1 MLKFSFFTTFFL
13 LSFLLYSEARSEISS
28 FFLNNG
34 MEVVVIEDHRAPIV
48 THMVWYK
55 TGAADENLGK
65 SGVAHL
71 LEHLLFKETKNVKTG
86 EFSKKVESLGG
97 SDNAF
102 TSQDYTG
109 YYQRVS
115 SDYLELVMYYEADRM
130 KNLVISEKDFKT
142 ELDVVIEERNQ
153 RTDSNPSALFNEQ
166 NMASL
171 YLNHPYGIPIVG
183 WRHELDNLTRKD
195 VINFYNHYYAP
206 NNAILIVAGDVEPE
220 KVKLLAEKFYG
231 KIGRNNNLTDRI
243 RPTEPPQI
251 VQRRLIFEDERVAQS
266 YLVRTYI
273 AEERDT
279 GKQRA
284 AAAFTL
290 LADLLGSG
298 GIQSILGKELQLNSK
313 KAIYTNAYYNGR
325 SFDDT
330 HFSLIV
336 VPSDGVSLKEIEI
349 ELDRVIDDLLLNGID
364 EKHLNRIKF
373 QYKAQQIYALDSAFS
388 QARRF
393 GAALTSGLKV
403 EDVLAWPS
411 ELQEIDSVDILKA
424 AKLLFKKEK
433 SVTGWIRRPA
443 KVEN

>member
-55 TGAADENLGK
+55 TGAADENMGK

-231 KIGRNNNLTDRI
+231 KIERNNNLTDRI

-298 GIQSILGKELQLNSK
+298 GIQSILGKELQLYGK

-336 VPSDGVSLKEIEI
+336 VPSDEVSLKEIEI

-393 GAALTSGLKV
+393 GTALTSGLKV

>member
-1 MLKFSFFTTFFL
+1 MLKFCSFTTFFL
-13 LSFLLYSEARSEISS
+13 LSFLSYSEARSQITS

-55 TGAADENLGK
+55 AGAADEISGK

-115 SDYLELVMYYEADRM
+115 SDYLELVMYYESDRM

-195 VINFYNHYYAP
+195 VINFYNRYYAP
-206 NNAILIVAGDVEPE
+206 NNAILIVAGDVEPN

-231 KIGRNNNLTDRI
+231 KIERTNNLTDRV

-251 VQRRLIFEDERVAQS
+251 VQRRLIFEDERVSQS

-273 AEERDT
+273 AEERNN
-279 GKQRA
+279 GKQINA
-284 AAAFTL
+284 AALTL
-290 LADLLGSG
+290 LADLLGSD

-313 KAIYTNAYYNGR
+313 KAIYTNAYYDGR
-325 SFDDT
+325 SYDDT
-330 HFSLIV
+330 NFSLIA
-336 VPSDGVSLKEIEI
+336 VPSEGVSLEEIEI
-349 ELDRVIDDLLLNGID
+349 ELDGAINDLLLNGID

-373 QYKAQQIYALDSAFS
+373 QYKAHQIYALDSAFS

-403 EDVLAWPS
+403 EDVLVWPA
-411 ELQEIDSVDILKA
+411 ELQEIGSAEILKA
-424 AKLLFKKEK
+424 AKSLFKKEK
-433 SVTGWIRRPA
+433 SVTGWIRKPT

>member
-1 MLKFSFFTTFFL
+1 MIKFSSFTTFFL
-13 LSFLLYSEARSEISS
+13 LSFLSYSEARSQITS

-55 TGAADENLGK
+55 AGAADEISGK

-115 SDYLELVMYYEADRM
+115 SDYLELVMYYESDRM

-153 RTDSNPSALFNEQ
+153 RTDTNPSALFNEQ

-195 VINFYNHYYAP
+195 VINFYNRYYAP
-206 NNAILIVAGDVEPE
+206 NNAILIVAGDVEPN

-231 KIGRNNNLTDRI
+231 KIERTNNATDRI
-243 RPTEPPQI
+243 RPKEPPQI
-251 VQRRLIFEDERVAQS
+251 AQRRLIFEDERVSQS

-273 AEERDT
+273 AEERNN
-279 GKQRA
+279 GKQINA
-284 AAAFTL
+284 AALTL
-290 LADLLGSG
+290 LADLLGSD

-313 KAIYTNAYYNGR
+313 KAIYTNAYYDGR
-325 SFDDT
+325 SYDDT
-330 HFSLIV
+330 NFSLIA
-336 VPSDGVSLKEIEI
+336 VPSEGVSLEEIEI
-349 ELDRVIDDLLLNGID
+349 ELDGAINDLLLNGID

-373 QYKAQQIYALDSAFS
+373 QYKAHQIYALDSAFS

-403 EDVLAWPS
+403 EDVLVWPA
-411 ELQEIDSVDILKA
+411 ELQEIGSAEILKA
-424 AKLLFKKEK
+424 AKSLFKKEK
-433 SVTGWIRRPA
+433 SVTGWIRKPT

>member
-1 MLKFSFFTTFFL
+1 MIKFSSFTTFFL
-13 LSFLLYSEARSEISS
+13 LSFLSYSEARSQITS

-55 TGAADENLGK
+55 AGAADEISGK

-109 YYQRVS
+109 YYKRVS
-115 SDYLELVMYYEADRM
+115 SDYLELVMYYESDRM

-195 VINFYNHYYAP
+195 VINFYNRYYAP
-206 NNAILIVAGDVEPE
+206 NNAILIVAGDVEPN

-231 KIGRNNNLTDRI
+231 KIERTNNLTDRV

-251 VQRRLIFEDERVAQS
+251 AQRRLIFEDERVSQS

-273 AEERDT
+273 AEERNN
-279 GKQRA
+279 GKQINA
-284 AAAFTL
+284 AALTL
-290 LADLLGSG
+290 LADLLGSD

-313 KAIYTNAYYNGR
+313 KAIYTNAYYDGR
-325 SFDDT
+325 SYDDT
-330 HFSLIV
+330 HFSLIA
-336 VPSDGVSLKEIEI
+336 VPSEGVSLEEIEI
-349 ELDRVIDDLLLNGID
+349 ELDGAINDLLLNGID

-373 QYKAQQIYALDSAFS
+373 QYKAHQIYALDSAFS

-403 EDVLAWPS
+403 EDVLVWPA
-411 ELQEIDSVDILKA
+411 ELQEIGSAEILKA
-424 AKLLFKKEK
+424 AKSLFKKEK
-433 SVTGWIRRPA
+433 SVTGWIRKPT

>member
-1 MLKFSFFTTFFL
+1 MIKFSSFTTFFL
-13 LSFLLYSEARSEISS
+13 LSFLSYSEARSQITS

-55 TGAADENLGK
+55 AGAADEISGK

-115 SDYLELVMYYEADRM
+115 SDYLELVMYYESDRM

-153 RTDSNPSALFNEQ
+153 RTDTNPSALFNEQ

-195 VINFYNHYYAP
+195 VINFYNRYYAP
-206 NNAILIVAGDVEPE
+206 NNAILIVAGDVEPN

-231 KIGRNNNLTDRI
+231 KIEITNNLTDRV
-243 RPTEPPQI
+243 RPTAPPQLA
-251 VQRRLIFEDERVAQS
+251 QRRLIFEDERVSQS

-273 AEERDT
+273 AEERNN
-279 GKQRA
+279 GKQINA
-284 AAAFTL
+284 AALTL
-290 LADLLGSG
+290 LADLLGSD

-313 KAIYTNAYYNGR
+313 KAIYTNAYYDGR
-325 SFDDT
+325 SYDDT
-330 HFSLIV
+330 HFSLIA
-336 VPSDGVSLKEIEI
+336 VPSEGVSLEEIEI
-349 ELDRVIDDLLLNGID
+349 ELDGAINDLLLNGID

-373 QYKAQQIYALDSAFS
+373 QYKAHQIYALDSAFS

-403 EDVLAWPS
+403 EDVLVWPA
-411 ELQEIDSVDILKA
+411 ELQEIGSAEILKA
-424 AKLLFKKEK
+424 AKSLFKKEK
-433 SVTGWIRRPA
+433 SVTGWIRKPT

>member
-231 KIGRNNNLTDRI
+231 KIERNNNLTDRI

-336 VPSDGVSLKEIEI
+336 VPSDEVSLKEIEI
-349 ELDRVIDDLLLNGID
+349 ELDRVINDLLLNGID

>member
-1 MLKFSFFTTFFL
+1 
-13 LSFLLYSEARSEISS
+13 
-28 FFLNNG
+28 

-55 TGAADENLGK
+55 AGAADEKPGK

-71 LEHLLFKETKNVKTG
+71 LEHLLFKQTRNVRTG

-115 SDYLELVMYYEADRM
+115 SDHLELVMYYESDRM
-130 KNLVISEKDFKT
+130 KNLVISQNDFET

-153 RTDSNPSALFNEQ
+153 RTDSNPGALFNEQ

-171 YLNHPYGIPIVG
+171 YLNHPYGIPVVG

-195 VINFYNHYYAP
+195 VINFYKHYYAP

-220 KVKLLAEKFYG
+220 KVKLSAEKFYG
-231 KIGRNNNLTDRI
+231 KIERNNNLTDRV

-251 VQRRLIFEDERVAQS
+251 VQRRLIFEDERVAQP

-273 AEERDT
+273 AEKRDT
-279 GKQRA
+279 GKQRS

-290 LADLLGSG
+290 LADLLGLG

-313 KAIYTNAYYNGR
+313 KAIYTNAYYDGR
-325 SFDDT
+325 SYDDT
-330 HFSLIV
+330 HFSLIA
-336 VPSDGVSLKEIEI
+336 VPSEGVSLEEIEI
-349 ELDRVIDDLLLNGID
+349 ELDGAINDLLLNGID

-373 QYKAQQIYALDSAFS
+373 QYKAHQIYALDSAFS

-403 EDVLAWPS
+403 EDVLVWSA
-411 ELQEIDSVDILKA
+411 ELQEISSAEILKA
-424 AKLLFKKEK
+424 AKSLFKKEK
-433 SVTGWIRRPA
+433 SVTGWIRKPT

>member
-1 MLKFSFFTTFFL
+1 
-13 LSFLLYSEARSEISS
+13 
-28 FFLNNG
+28 

-55 TGAADENLGK
+55 AGAADEISGK

-115 SDYLELVMYYEADRM
+115 SDYLELVMYYESDRM

-153 RTDSNPSALFNEQ
+153 RTDTNPSALFNEQ

-195 VINFYNHYYAP
+195 VINFYNRYYAP
-206 NNAILIVAGDVEPE
+206 NNAILIVAGDVEPN

-231 KIGRNNNLTDRI
+231 KIERTSNLTDRV

-251 VQRRLIFEDERVAQS
+251 AQRRLIFEDERVSQS

-273 AEERDT
+273 AEERNN
-279 GKQRA
+279 GKQINA
-284 AAAFTL
+284 AALTL
-290 LADLLGSG
+290 LADLLGSD

-313 KAIYTNAYYNGR
+313 KAIYTNAYYDGR
-325 SFDDT
+325 SYDDT
-330 HFSLIV
+330 HFSLIA
-336 VPSDGVSLKEIEI
+336 VPSEGVSLEEIEI
-349 ELDRVIDDLLLNGID
+349 ELDGAINDLLLNGID

-373 QYKAQQIYALDSAFS
+373 QYKAHQIYALDSAFS

-403 EDVLAWPS
+403 EDVLVWPA
-411 ELQEIDSVDILKA
+411 ELQEIGSAEILKA
-424 AKLLFKKEK
+424 AKSLFKKEK
-433 SVTGWIRRPA
+433 SVTGWIRKPT

>member
-1 MLKFSFFTTFFL
+1 
-13 LSFLLYSEARSEISS
+13 
-28 FFLNNG
+28 

-55 TGAADENLGK
+55 AGAADEISGK

-115 SDYLELVMYYEADRM
+115 SDYLELVMYYESDRM

-195 VINFYNHYYAP
+195 VINFYNRYYAP
-206 NNAILIVAGDVEPE
+206 NNAILIVAGDVEPN

-231 KIGRNNNLTDRI
+231 KIERTNNLTDRV

-251 VQRRLIFEDERVAQS
+251 VQRRLIFEDERVSQS

-273 AEERDT
+273 AEERNN
-279 GKQRA
+279 GKQINA
-284 AAAFTL
+284 AALTL
-290 LADLLGSG
+290 LADLLGSD

-313 KAIYTNAYYNGR
+313 KAIYTNAYYDGR
-325 SFDDT
+325 SYDDT
-330 HFSLIV
+330 HFSLIA
-336 VPSDGVSLKEIEI
+336 VPSEGVSLEEIEI
-349 ELDRVIDDLLLNGID
+349 ELDGAINDLLLNGID

-373 QYKAQQIYALDSAFS
+373 QYKAHQIYALDSAFS

-403 EDVLAWPS
+403 EDVLVWPA
-411 ELQEIDSVDILKA
+411 ELQEIGSAEILKA
-424 AKLLFKKEK
+424 AKSLFKKEK
-433 SVTGWIRRPA
+433 SVTGWIRKPT